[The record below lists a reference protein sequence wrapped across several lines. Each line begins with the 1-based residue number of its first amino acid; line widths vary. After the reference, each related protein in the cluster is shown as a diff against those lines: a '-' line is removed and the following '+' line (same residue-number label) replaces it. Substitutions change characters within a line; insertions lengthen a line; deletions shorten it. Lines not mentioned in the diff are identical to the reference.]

1 MDVIIYFAF
10 GLLNV
15 VLLWLF
21 NYSYKRNT
29 GIELTN
35 KKDEFINILACIISG
50 PFGTIMAILLGL
62 FLLYLWRK
70 YYRKK

>member
-15 VLLWLF
+15 FLLWLF
-21 NYSYKRNT
+21 NNSYKRNT
-29 GIELTN
+29 GVELNN
-35 KKDEFINILACIISG
+35 KKDEFINILGCIVSG
-50 PFGTIMAILLGL
+50 PFGTILVVLVGL

>member
-1 MDVIIYFAF
+1 MDVFFYLAF

-15 VLLWLF
+15 FLLLLF
-21 NYSYKRNT
+21 NNSYKKNT
-29 GIELTN
+29 GVEITN

-50 PFGTIMAILLGL
+50 PFGTIVVILLGL